1 MAEGSYIPLTNE
13 ALEDFKEYLKIP
25 WLMQNIVPDP
35 PGTKFRSI
43 RSKRYRTAARLF
55 LLCSTIPPRIR
66 LPEFDSITETDLFS
80 PAGNENLNKEDF
92 EEGVLYRYTI
102 KLVQSSGK

>member
-55 LLCSTIPPRIR
+55 CYVRPYRPESDYRNSILSQKRIYFR
-66 LPEFDSITETDLFS
+66 RR
-80 PAGNENLNKEDF
+80 K
-92 EEGVLYRYTI
+92 
-102 KLVQSSGK
+102 